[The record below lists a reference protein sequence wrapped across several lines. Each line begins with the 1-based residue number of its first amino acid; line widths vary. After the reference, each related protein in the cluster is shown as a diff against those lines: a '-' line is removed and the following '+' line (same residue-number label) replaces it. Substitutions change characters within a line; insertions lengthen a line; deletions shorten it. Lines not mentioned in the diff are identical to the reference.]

1 MELKLVR
8 HLWGLAE
15 PLDRLL
21 PEITAAGYTAIE
33 NAAPATGDAERFR
46 EHMAAFGMS
55 FIAQVF
61 TQGQTVRE
69 HLESFRQQLE
79 YAAGFR
85 PLFINS
91 HSGLDRW
98 SEAQAEGFF
107 AEALKIEEALGIE
120 VAHETHRGRTL
131 YNPWTTDRL
140 IEKFPALN
148 LTLDLSHWVCV
159 CERLLDG
166 PELDVVRRCAERCL
180 HLHARVGYEEGP
192 QVPDP
197 RAPEFAAHLSAHQ
210 AWWDL
215 VWNAQE
221 RRGQAVST
229 LTPEYGPDLY
239 LHALPYT
246 RMPVADLVSVC
257 DWQARTEAE
266 RFSLRARRD

>member
-21 PEITAAGYTAIE
+21 PQFTAAGYTAIE
-33 NAAPATGDAERFR
+33 NAAPAESEADSFR
-46 EHMAAFGMS
+46 EHMKASEMS

-61 TQGQTVRE
+61 TQGQTVEE
-69 HLESFRQQLE
+69 HLDSFQQQLE

-98 SEAQAEGFF
+98 SEAQADAFF
-107 AEALKIEEALGIE
+107 AEALKMEEALGIR
-120 VAHETHRGRTL
+120 VAHETHRGRIL

-140 IEKFPALN
+140 IGKFPALN

-159 CERLLDG
+159 TERLLDG
-166 PELDVVRRCAERCL
+166 PELDIVKRCAERCL

-192 QVPDP
+192 QVLDP
-197 RAPEFAAHLSAHQ
+197 RAPEFAAQVRAHQ
-210 AWWDL
+210 DWWDL
-215 VWNAQE
+215 VWDAQE

-229 LTPEYGPDLY
+229 LTPEYGPGLY

-246 RMPVADLVSVC
+246 QMPVADLASIC
-257 DWQARTEAE
+257 DWQARKEAE
-266 RFSLRARRD
+266 RFARRA